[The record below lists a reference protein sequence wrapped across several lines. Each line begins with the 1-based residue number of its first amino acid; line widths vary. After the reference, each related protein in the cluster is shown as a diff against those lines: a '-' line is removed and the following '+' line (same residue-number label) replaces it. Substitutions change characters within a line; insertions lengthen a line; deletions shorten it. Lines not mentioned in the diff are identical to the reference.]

1 MTFSQFLALLAFIAT
16 ALPLG
21 AIGMVAALYG
31 AVVFGRAPVDA
42 AVLFE
47 RHAGRAYCWAM
58 IAILAAAILLSYG
71 WTGRLLLLLVGASFL
86 RAVLDV
92 LPRLEALRTGAPVIA
107 PADLDRLAHWRRI
120 IAAASVIQWVAVLIV
135 YAQLVL

>member
-21 AIGMVAALYG
+21 AIAMVAALYV
-31 AVVFGRAPVDA
+31 AVAFGRVPADA
-42 AVLFE
+42 VVLFE
-47 RHAGRAYCWAM
+47 RHAARVYCWAM
-58 IAILAAAILLSYG
+58 IAILAAAILLIYG

-92 LPRLEALRTGAPVIA
+92 LPRLESLRTGAPVIT
-107 PADLDRLAHWRRI
+107 PAAVDKLARWRRV
-120 IAAASVIQWVAVLIV
+120 IAVASVIQWVAVLIV
-135 YAQLVL
+135 YARLVL